1 MAISI
6 HAPCTGSDACVLFMF
21 NFKRYF
27 NPRSLHGERP
37 DFITSGRRDR
47 YFNPRSLHGERLCS

>member
-1 MAISI
+1 M
-6 HAPCTGSDACVLFMF
+6 LFMF